1 MLAFRLLGP
10 FAVERDGVALDLGA
24 PRQRA
29 LLALLALHAG
39 ETLSV
44 DRLVDELW
52 GETAP
57 KTAPHVI
64 QVYVSHLRRVLAGA
78 PGEPVIETRGPGY
91 ALVAPPEAFDLARFE
106 QLLAAGRAALTA
118 DRAEDAAA
126 AVATALGLWRGGLLD
141 DLPNEGF
148 VLAEARRVAEL
159 RLAAVELQLEV
170 AVARGPTPADVAEL
184 RSLAAEHPFRER
196 VHELLIRA
204 LAGSGR
210 QAEAL
215 DAYGAVRQALDA
227 ELGIEPGPALRA
239 AQAAVLRQQVAPVA
253 PPRGAVV
260 AVALQ
265 PSRLAA
271 VGRAADGLA
280 TATERDVVLAC
291 ILARDDGAAP
301 DLAGAAREAA
311 TVRGGLTSVARSAAF
326 AARDRGAAVAG
337 FAAEHDA
344 ELLVL
349 DVAGLG
355 GPDGRLPGPLVEAL
369 EGITADV
376 VLVPGEAASG
386 AGAIAVPF
394 GGTPHD
400 WLAAEIGALLAR
412 AGGGGLRLIGATADD
427 DDASRLVARA
437 ALALQRA
444 LGVDAEPVLA
454 APGDGGVLAAAA
466 GAEVVLGVSERWRAE
481 GLGRVRAAIAEA
493 APALVVRAGIR
504 PGLLAP
510 PAAATRFAWSVA
522 RGR

>member
-1 MLAFRLLGP
+1 MLSFRLLGP
-10 FAVERDGVALDLGA
+10 FAVERDGVALDLGS

-52 GETAP
+52 GDAAP
-57 KTAPHVI
+57 KTAAHVV
-64 QVYVSHLRRVLAGA
+64 QVYVSHLRRVLAGD
-78 PGEPVIETRGPGY
+78 PGEPVIETRGAGY
-91 ALVAPPEAFDLARFE
+91 ALVAPPDAFDLARFE
-106 QLLAAGRAALTA
+106 QLLVVGRSALTA
-118 DRAEDAAA
+118 ERLDDAAA
-126 AVATALGLWRGGLLD
+126 AIETALGLWRGGLLD
-141 DLPNEGF
+141 DLPKEGF
-148 VLAEARRVAEL
+148 VLAEARRVEEL
-159 RLAAVELQLEV
+159 RLAAVELRLEV
-170 AVARGPTPADVAEL
+170 AVTRGPTPADIAEL
-184 RSLAAEHPFRER
+184 RALAAEHAFRER
-196 VHELLIRA
+196 VHELLIRG
-204 LAGSGR
+204 LAVSGR
-210 QAEAL
+210 QAESL
-215 DAYGAVRQALDA
+215 EAYAAVRQALDD

-239 AQAAVLRQQVAPVA
+239 AQAAVLRQEVGPAA

-265 PSRLAA
+265 PSRLEVAGQ
-271 VGRAADGLA
+271 VADGLA
-280 TATERDVVLAC
+280 TATARDVVLAC
-291 ILARDDGAAP
+291 VLQRDDGAAP
-301 DLAGAAREAA
+301 DLAGAARDAA
-311 TVRGGLTSVARSAAF
+311 AVRRRLTAAARSAAF

-355 GPDGRLPGPLVEAL
+355 TADGRLPAPLVEAL
-369 EGITADV
+369 EAITADV
-376 VLVPGEAASG
+376 VLVPGEAVSG
-386 AGAIAVPF
+386 AAPIAVPF

-400 WLAAEIGALLAR
+400 WLAAELGALLAR
-412 AGGGGLRLIGATADD
+412 AAGGELRLIGATSDD
-427 DDASRLVARA
+427 DDASRIVARA

-454 APGDGGVLAAAA
+454 APGDGGVLAASA
-466 GAEVVLGVSERWRAE
+466 GADVVLGVSERWRAE
-481 GLGRVRAAIAEA
+481 GLGRVRAAIATA

-522 RGR
+522 RGG

>member
-39 ETLSV
+39 ETLSI

-52 GETAP
+52 GERAP

-64 QVYVSHLRRVLAGA
+64 QVYVSHLRRVLAAA
-78 PGEPVIETRGPGY
+78 PEEPVIETRGTGY
-91 ALVAPPEAFDLARFE
+91 ALLAPAEAFDLARFE
-106 QLLAAGRAALTA
+106 QLLAVGRAALA
-118 DRAEDAAA
+118 SGRSDDAAA
-126 AVATALGLWRGGLLD
+126 AIETALGLWRGGLLD

-159 RLAAVELQLEV
+159 RLAAVELRLEV

-184 RSLAAEHPFRER
+184 RTLGTEHPFRER

-204 LAGSGR
+204 LAASGR

-215 DAYGAVRQALDA
+215 EAYAAVRQALDT

-239 AQAAVLRQQVAPVA
+239 VQAAVLRQEVAPVA
-253 PPRGAVV
+253 PPRGTVV
-260 AVALQ
+260 AVALD
-265 PSRLAA
+265 PSRLA
-271 VGRAADGLA
+271 VTGRAADALA
-280 TATERDVVLAC
+280 TATGRDVVLAC
-291 ILARDDGAAP
+291 VLQRADGAAP

-311 TVRGGLTSVARSAAF
+311 AVRAQLTASARSAAF
-326 AARDRGAAVAG
+326 AARDRGSAVAG

-344 ELLVL
+344 ELVVL

-355 GPDGRLPGPLVEAL
+355 GVDGRLPGPLVEAL
-369 EGITADV
+369 EAITADV
-376 VLVPGEAASG
+376 VLVPGEATSG
-386 AGAIAVPF
+386 TTAVAVPF

-412 AGGGGLRLIGATADD
+412 AGGGALRLIGATADD

-437 ALALQRA
+437 ALALQRG

-454 APGDGGVLAAAA
+454 TPGDGGVLAAAA

-481 GLGRVRAAIAEA
+481 GIGRVRAAIAEA
-493 APALVVRAGIR
+493 SPALIVRAGIR

-522 RGR
+522 RGG

>member
-1 MLAFRLLGP
+1 VLSFRLLGP
-10 FAVERDGVALDLGA
+10 FAVERDGVALDVGA

-57 KTAPHVI
+57 KTAGHVV
-64 QVYVSHLRRVLAGA
+64 QVYVSQLRKAIAGA
-78 PGEPVIETRGPGY
+78 PGDPAIETRGTGY
-91 ALVAPPEAFDLARFE
+91 ALVAPADAFDLAQFE
-106 QLLAAGRAALTA
+106 QLLATGRAALH
-118 DRAEDAAA
+118 AEQLDDAAG
-126 AVATALGLWRGGLLD
+126 AVRQALELWRGGLLD
-141 DLPNEGF
+141 DLPHEGF
-148 VLAEARRVAEL
+148 VLAEARRVGEL
-159 RLAAVELQLEV
+159 RLAALELRLEI
-170 AVARGPTPADVAEL
+170 AVTRGPDAADIAEL
-184 RSLAAEHPFRER
+184 RTLAAEHPFRER
-196 VHELLIRA
+196 VHELLVRG
-204 LAGSGR
+204 LAASGR

-215 DAYGAVRQALDA
+215 DAYAAVRHALDD

-239 AQAAVLRQQVAPVA
+239 AQAAVLRQEVAPAA

-260 AVALQ
+260 AVALA
-265 PSRLAA
+265 PERLEAA
-271 VGRAADGLA
+271 ARAADALA
-280 TATERDVVLAC
+280 TATDRDVVLAC
-291 ILARDDGAAP
+291 VLQRDGDALP
-301 DLAGAAREAA
+301 DVAGAARAA
-311 TVRGGLTSVARSAAF
+311 ADVRRRLTAAARSAAF
-326 AARDRGAAVAG
+326 AARDRGPAVAD

-349 DVAGLG
+349 DVAGL
-355 GPDGRLPGPLVEAL
+355 PADDGRLPGPLVEAL
-369 EGITADV
+369 VGITADV
-376 VLVPGEAASG
+376 VLVPGAAASG
-386 AGAIAVPF
+386 GGPIAVPF

-412 AGGGGLRLIGATADD
+412 AAGGELRLIGATAEDE
-427 DDASRLVARA
+427 DASRLVARA
-437 ALALQRA
+437 ALALQRV

-481 GLGRVRAAIAEA
+481 GLGRVRAAIAA
-493 APALVVRAGIR
+493 SAPALVVRAGIR

-522 RGR
+522 RGS